1 MKKSFICFLLL
12 FATICLKAQT
22 AKERGL
28 KGDVRELI
36 EVTKDNESSSTAD
49 KTTKRI
55 IIFDKQG
62 YITGD
67 NEYLPDGSL
76 VKRIKYKNERNNQ
89 ITITEYNKHNNIL
102 LKATYSLN
110 DRHQITEIKMESFE
124 GPDKPDPNLKGLL
137 KKKLP
142 PYKNVYKYDQAGNRI
157 EEDSYSGDVV
167 LSKMLYKYDKANKK
181 LKEEMVNVTTGKTEF
196 GDTYIYDTA
205 GNMVG
210 SKGFDATSGKISNNT
225 TTYGKFDKHGNWL
238 EEDHKSPDYNFK
250 KERTIKYY

>member
-1 MKKSFICFLLL
+1 MKKSTIFLLL
-12 FATICLKAQT
+12 LLATVCLKAQT

-28 KGDVRELI
+28 KGNVRELTEI
-36 EVTKDNESSSTAD
+36 TKDDESSSIAD

-67 NEYLPDGSL
+67 NEYLSDGSL
-76 VKRIKYKNERNNQ
+76 VKRRKYINARNNE

-102 LKATYSLN
+102 SKATYSLN
-110 DRHQITEIKMESFE
+110 DRHQLAEIKMESFE
-124 GPDKPDPNLKGLL
+124 DPDKPDPNLKELL

-142 PYKNVYKYDQAGNRI
+142 PYKNVYKYDQVGNRI

-167 LSKMLYKYDKANKK
+167 LSKMLYTYDKANRK

-205 GNMVG
+205 GNMIG
-210 SKGFDATSGKISNNT
+210 SKGFDATGGKISNNT

-238 EEDHKSPDYNFK
+238 EENHTSPDYNFK